1 MKFGIIVVFLF
12 ANLVAWGQQGKL
24 SEEKRKEFD
33 AQKVAFFT
41 QALDLTPEEAAVF
54 WPLYNEMF
62 KKIRQTDCETRKLI
76 RQSGNSEK
84 LSEKQAR
91 EVVHKILTN
100 ERLTLEIKKEYYEK
114 LMKVIP
120 AQKVSKL
127 DWVEHKFHKQLIEKM
142 RKMPHGRGK

>member
-91 EVVHKILTN
+91 EVVHKILAN

-142 RKMPHGRGK
+142 RKMPHGPGK

>member
-12 ANLVAWGQQGKL
+12 ANLVAWGQQGRL

-91 EVVHKILTN
+91 EVVHKILAN

-142 RKMPHGRGK
+142 RKMPHGPGK

>member
-91 EVVHKILTN
+91 EVVHKILAN

>member
-1 MKFGIIVVFLF
+1 MKFGIIVVFLL

-142 RKMPHGRGK
+142 RKMPHGPGK

>member
-1 MKFGIIVVFLF
+1 MKACMVIIFLLTVFISF
-12 ANLVAWGQQGKL
+12 AQDGKL

-62 KKIRQTDCETRKLI
+62 KKIRTTDWETRKLI
-76 RQSGNSEK
+76 HEAGNTKNVSD
-84 LSEKQAR
+84 KQAR
-91 EVVHKILTN
+91 ELIEKILDK
-100 ERLTLEIKKEYYEK
+100 EQQTLQIKKEYYQK
-114 LMKVIP
+114 MMKAVP
-120 AQKVSKL
+120 VQKISKL

-142 RKMPHGRGK
+142 RKCPAGPKK